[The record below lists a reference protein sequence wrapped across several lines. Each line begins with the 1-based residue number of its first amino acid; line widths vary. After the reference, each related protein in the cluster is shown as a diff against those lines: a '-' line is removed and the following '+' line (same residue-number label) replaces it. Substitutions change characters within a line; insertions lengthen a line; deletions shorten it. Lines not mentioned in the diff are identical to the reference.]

1 MRWLELAIFEVGQA
15 FARSLSKP
23 SEMDTRNPFFVKK
36 SPVISYTSLFSSGI
50 LLVGMEHSKW
60 EGNVPRPIYVI
71 GHKSSD
77 LDSIASAYAYARLL
91 QAQGE
96 DQATAA
102 RNGELKPEVRF
113 VLERYQVEPPEAI
126 DDVYLQV
133 RDVMRRGVIC
143 AYLDQPLLESGQLL
157 QEHNRRSMP
166 VVDADNRVH
175 GIIST
180 EDFAKLFF
188 NDLDPRSVNRV
199 PLNRDN
205 LVRAL
210 KGRVLVEGRRKL
222 GNRVLVGAMQ
232 AETMVDY
239 IEPGCL
245 VVLGD
250 REDAQIRA
258 IESGAA
264 ALVITGDLLV
274 SERALAAARKLGV
287 LVISTAHHTF
297 TAVRLINLSIST
309 EEYMNREFESCHPED
324 PMSEVQHKLA
334 RKRSLPVLNNEN
346 KLVGYLSR
354 TDIINARPK
363 RIILVDHNE
372 QSQAVDGIE
381 EAELLGI
388 IDHHRIA
395 DVHTNKPIMFRADP
409 VGCTGTII
417 AGLYHEAGI
426 PIPRE
431 AAGLLLA
438 GLLYDTLILRSP
450 TCTSRDERVAAE
462 LADITGEDIEQY
474 GQEIFAAAAED
485 MANRSAEGLLTA
497 DFKEFSVRDAKFAIG
512 TVETASPA
520 TIEKREDELLQTMQ
534 RISQERGYTVFLFMI
549 VDIINMRCHLLAQGG
564 GRAVAEVFGAPL
576 ESDGHSVIVEGL
588 VSRKKQVVPLLSR
601 IQALL

>member
-1 MRWLELAIFEVGQA
+1 MA
-15 FARSLSKP
+15 
-23 SEMDTRNPFFVKK
+23 
-36 SPVISYTSLFSSGI
+36 
-50 LLVGMEHSKW
+50 
-60 EGNVPRPIYVI
+60 RPIYVI
-71 GHKSSD
+71 GHKNSD

-91 QAQGE
+91 RVKGE
-96 DQATAA
+96 EEAIAA

-133 RDVMRRGVIC
+133 RDVMRRGVIS
-143 AYLDQPLLESGQLL
+143 AYLEQPLLEAGQLL

-166 VVDADNRVH
+166 VVDHENTVH
-175 GIIST
+175 GIIAT

-188 NDLDPRSVNRV
+188 NDLDPRVVNRV
-199 PLNRDN
+199 QLNREN
-205 LVRAL
+205 LVRVL
-210 KGRVLVEGRRKL
+210 RGRVLVEGRRKL

-232 AETMVDY
+232 AETMADY

-250 REDAQIRA
+250 REDAQLKA

-274 SERALAAARKLGV
+274 SERTLAAARKSGV
-287 LVISTAHHTF
+287 LVINTAHHTF
-297 TAVRLINLSIST
+297 TAVRLVNLSISVQ
-309 EEYMNREFESCHPED
+309 EYMSREFDSCHAED
-324 PMSEVQHKLA
+324 LMSEVQHTLA
-334 RKRSLPVLNNEN
+334 RRRSLPVVNNEG

-354 TDIINARPK
+354 TDLINAHPK

-395 DVHTNKPIMFRADP
+395 DVHTNRPIMFRADP

-417 AGLYHEAGI
+417 AGLYHEEGVD
-426 PIPRE
+426 IPRE
-431 AAGLLLA
+431 VAGLLLA

-450 TCTSRDERVAAE
+450 TCTPRDERTATE
-462 LADITGEDIEQY
+462 LAQIAGEDIEGY
-474 GQEIFAAAAED
+474 GQEIFAAAATD
-485 MANRSAEGLLTA
+485 LNSRSAEALLTA
-497 DFKEFSVRDAKFAIG
+497 DFKEFTVRDTKFAIG

-520 TIEKREDELLQTMQ
+520 SIEKRSEELLQTMQ
-534 RISQERGYTVFLFMI
+534 RIAQARGYTSFLFMI
-549 VDIINMRCHLLAQGG
+549 VDIINMKCTLLVSGG
-564 GRAVAEVFGAPL
+564 ERAVAETLGSPL
-576 ESDGHSVIVEGL
+576 ESDGHSLVVDGL
-588 VSRKKQVVPLLSR
+588 VSRKKQLVPLLGR